1 MSRVLVAMSGGVDSS
16 AAAAIL
22 QSQGYDCIGCTLRLF
37 DKGGDNSDADIRA
50 AESVCAAMG
59 IPYCVFNYQNEF
71 RDCVIA
77 DFVQNYIDGRT
88 PNPCIVCNRRMKFG
102 ALMRRAEQLGCEFV
116 ATGHY
121 ARIECVGDRFL
132 LKKALDPAK
141 DQSYVL
147 YSLTQEQLAHVLFP
161 LGGME
166 KADVRALV
174 TEKSFKN
181 AQKPES
187 QDICFVPDGDYAGFI
202 ERFSDNTFPAG
213 DVVDTAG
220 NLLGRHRGLIHYTV
234 GQRKGLG
241 IAAEAPLYVRRIDAA
256 NNWIPSPLPDAP
268 VRCKAR
274 IRYHHPEQPCTV
286 IPLSADSVRVVF
298 DEPVRAI
305 TPGQAAVFY
314 DGDTVLGGGTIAAL
328 C

>member
-22 QSQGYDCIGCTLRLF
+22 QSQGYDCIGCTLKLF
-37 DKGGDNSDADIRA
+37 DKGNSGASADARVSAGSDAADASAADADIRA
-50 AESVCAAMG
+50 AAAVCAKMG
-59 IPYCVFNYQNEF
+59 IPYCVFNYQTEF
-71 RDCVIA
+71 RECVIA

-88 PNPCIVCNRRMKFG
+88 PNPCIVCNRKMKFG
-102 ALMRRAEQLGCEFV
+102 ALLRRAEQLGCEYI

-121 ARIECVGDRFL
+121 ARIERASDRFL

-166 KADVRALV
+166 KAAVRALA

-202 ERFSDNTFPAG
+202 ERFRTIRS
-213 DVVDTAG
+213 
-220 NLLGRHRGLIHYTV
+220 
-234 GQRKGLG
+234 
-241 IAAEAPLYVRRIDAA
+241 RRATSLT
-256 NNWIPSPLPDAP
+256 P
-268 VRCKAR
+268 
-274 IRYHHPEQPCTV
+274 
-286 IPLSADSVRVVF
+286 
-298 DEPVRAI
+298 RAI
-305 TPGQAAVFY
+305 SSAA
-314 DGDTVLGGGTIAAL
+314 TAA
-328 C
+328 